1 MIAVPSKKDIVYER
15 IRQAIITGVLKPGE
29 ILNEAEIAAK
39 FESGKTPA
47 REALLL
53 LTHAG
58 YLDSLPRVGYM
69 VTKPTLQDILETFH
83 LRIILEVEAIGL
95 AIGRLSPED
104 IRRLQENNEAE
115 EKLTASMITT
125 DKSASS
131 ALNREFHLTI
141 AQLSGNNRLATLI
154 QQLMDDMERMLIN
167 DPYLTDPS
175 QHKKIMDALLTH
187 DKGQAQEAMRFH
199 IAETRNRIVN
209 RLSG

>member
-1 MIAVPSKKDIVYER
+1 MTSAPTKKDIVYER
-15 IRQAIITGVLKPGE
+15 IRQAIIRGVLKPGE
-29 ILNEAEIAAK
+29 ILNEAEIASK

-69 VTKPTLQDILETFH
+69 ITKPSLQDILETFH
-83 LRIILEVEAIGL
+83 LRITLEVEAIGL

-104 IRRLQENNEAE
+104 IQRLQENNDAE
-115 EKLTASMITT
+115 QRLTASMIST
-125 DKSASS
+125 DKTASI

-141 AQLSGNNRLATLI
+141 AQLSGNSRLATLI
-154 QQLMDDMERMLIN
+154 QQLMDDMERMLVN

-175 QHKKIMDALLTH
+175 QHKKIMDALLTR
-187 DKGQAQEAMRFH
+187 DKGQAQEAMHFH

-209 RLSG
+209 RFS

>member
-1 MIAVPSKKDIVYER
+1 MTAAPTKKDIVYER

-29 ILNEAEIAAK
+29 ILNEAEIASK

-58 YLDSLPRVGYM
+58 YLNSLPRVGYM
-69 VTKPTLQDILETFH
+69 VTKPSLQDILETFH
-83 LRIILEVEAIGL
+83 LRITLEVEAIGL
-95 AIGRLSPED
+95 AIGRLAPED
-104 IRRLQENNEAE
+104 IQRLQENNNAE
-115 EKLTASMITT
+115 QRLTASMIST
-125 DKSASS
+125 DKTAST

-154 QQLMDDMERMLIN
+154 QQLLDDMERMLVN

-175 QHKKIMDALLTH
+175 QHQKIMDALHTH
-187 DKGQAQEAMRFH
+187 DKGQAQEAMHFH
-199 IAETRNRIVN
+199 ISETRNRIVN
-209 RLSG
+209 RFN

>member
-15 IRQAIITGVLKPGE
+15 IRQAIITGVLKPGDL
-29 ILNEAEIAAK
+29 LNEAEIAAK

-95 AIGRLSPED
+95 AIVRLSPED
-104 IRRLQENNEAE
+104 IRQLQENNEAE
-115 EKLTASMITT
+115 EKLSASMITT
-125 DKSASS
+125 DKSAFS
-131 ALNREFHLTI
+131 ALNREFHLII
-141 AQLSGNNRLATLI
+141 AHLCGNNRLATLI
-154 QQLMDDMERMLIN
+154 QQLIDDIERMLIN

-175 QHKKIMDALLTH
+175 QHKKIMDSLLTH
-187 DKGQAQEAMRFH
+187 DKGQAQEAMHFH

>member
-1 MIAVPSKKDIVYER
+1 MTAVPSKKDMVFER

-83 LRIILEVEAIGL
+83 LRIVLEVEAIGL
-95 AIGRLSPED
+95 AIVQLSPKD
-104 IRRLQENNEAE
+104 IQRLQENIKEE

-125 DKSASS
+125 DKSASTT
-131 ALNREFHLTI
+131 LNREFHHTI
-141 AQLSGNNRLATLI
+141 AKLSGNNRLAMLI
-154 QQLMDDMERMLIN
+154 QQLMDDMERMLVN

-175 QHKKIMDALLTH
+175 QHIKIMDALLSH
-187 DKGQAQEAMRFH
+187 DKGQAQEAMHFH

>member
-1 MIAVPSKKDIVYER
+1 MTAVPSKKDIVYKR

-39 FESGKTPA
+39 FESGKTPV

-83 LRIILEVEAIGL
+83 LRITLEVEALGL
-95 AIGRLSPED
+95 AIGQLSPED
-104 IRRLQENNEAE
+104 IQRLQENIKEE

-125 DKSASS
+125 DKSTST

-141 AQLSGNNRLATLI
+141 AQLSGNSRLATLI
-154 QQLMDDMERMLIN
+154 QQLMDDMERMLVN
-167 DPYLTDPS
+167 DPYLTDTS

-187 DKGQAQEAMRFH
+187 DKRQSQEAMQFH